1 MKRIKTLQY
10 EGKVGQIDCAVDW
23 PEADQEVIGWA
34 LILHPHPLHGG
45 ARNNKVVTTMSKA
58 ATQLGLVA
66 VRPNFRGVGQSAGSF
81 DAGQGEALDMFELV
95 QQFQQQFPQLAAGHF
110 MLGGFSFGSSI
121 AAQLYALLA
130 QNEQRTPQALVL
142 AGCAV
147 ERFRFLAAEQLQ
159 VPSFTYLVHG
169 EDDDVVPVAESLDF
183 AKAHD
188 LAVSVIPD
196 AGHFFHG
203 KLILL
208 RDLVSMQWQLGLLRL
223 Q

>member
-1 MKRIKTLQY
+1 MERIKTVQY
-10 EGKVGQIDCAVDW
+10 QGQAGQIDCALDW
-23 PEADQEVIGWA
+23 PEAGQEVIGWA

-58 ATQLGLVA
+58 AAAHGLVA
-66 VRPNFRGVGQSAGSF
+66 VRPDFRGVGQSAGSF
-81 DAGQGEALDMFELV
+81 DNGHGETADMLELV
-95 QQFQQQFPQLAAGHF
+95 QQFQQQFPNITAGHF
-110 MLGGFSFGSSI
+110 MLGGFSFGSSV
-121 AAQLYALLA
+121 AAQLYALLE
-130 QNEQRTPQALVL
+130 QDGQRTPQALVL

-147 ERFRFLAAEQLQ
+147 ERFRFVDELA
-159 VPSFTYLVHG
+159 VPNYTYLVHG
-169 EDDDVVPVAESLDF
+169 EVDEVVPLAESMSF

-188 LAVSVIPD
+188 LAVCVVPE

-208 RDLVSMQWQLGLLRL
+208 RDLVAAQWQLGLGRL